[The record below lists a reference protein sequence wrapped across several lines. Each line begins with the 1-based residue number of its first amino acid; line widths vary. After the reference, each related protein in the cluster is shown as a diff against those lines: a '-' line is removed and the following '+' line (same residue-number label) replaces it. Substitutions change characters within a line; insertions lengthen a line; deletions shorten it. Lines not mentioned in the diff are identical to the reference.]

1 MDDYNT
7 QREPLILKEYG
18 RNIQNLVNYLCS
30 IEDREKRNENAKT
43 LVELM
48 RQLNPSVKDSGEDQQ
63 KLWDDLVIM
72 SDFKLDID
80 GPFPK
85 PKKELLY
92 KKPDRLRYKNKQIRF
107 KHYGLNIHKMV
118 EKAIA
123 MEDPEEK
130 EAVVIYVG
138 RLMKSFASIWNHDN
152 LDDAVILEN
161 IKDISNGRLSIDMN
175 KVKENNLF
183 EPLVREK
190 SKNQSQ
196 NNGGQ
201 KGGKR
206 PRRKRN

>member
-30 IEDREKRNENAKT
+30 IEDRDKRNENAKA

-48 RQLNPSVKDSGEDQQ
+48 HQLNPSVKESGEDQQ

-85 PKKELLY
+85 PKRELLY

-118 EKAIA
+118 EKAIE

-130 EAVVIYVG
+130 EAAVIYIG

-152 LDDAVILEN
+152 LDDGVILEN
-161 IKDISNGRLSIDMN
+161 IKDISHGKLTLDLD
-175 KVKENNLF
+175 KVKEQNLF
-183 EPLVREK
+183 EVLVKDKPKDR
-190 SKNQSQ
+190 SQ

-201 KGGKR
+201 KNKR